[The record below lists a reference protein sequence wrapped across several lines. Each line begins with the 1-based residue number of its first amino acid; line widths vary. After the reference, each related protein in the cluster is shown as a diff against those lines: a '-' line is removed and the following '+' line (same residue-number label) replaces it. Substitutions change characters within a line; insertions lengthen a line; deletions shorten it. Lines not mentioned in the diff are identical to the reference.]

1 MISIYFPFLF
11 VFLNF
16 ACSQSQKAEQQAGEK
31 IKEYYNKNKSLAD
44 TTITAEVIYL
54 STDNGNSWMPFAN
67 GIPKDATV
75 SSFLSVGHKI
85 YATTDHHGIFV
96 ITDGDSSWLQI
107 GKGFPDKVDINAIT
121 VINNVFVI
129 GTFKNGIFIS
139 TDGCLTW
146 KQVQDPINN
155 TPIRCLLTY
164 RNKVFAGTD
173 DGIYE
178 SMDNGNTWKQV
189 YKGVQVN
196 GFTELN
202 YKIYA
207 GVMNG
212 AIMTN
217 DEGLNW
223 RYIYQPQTLHDISN
237 DGESVYA
244 MTLGSGLLKS
254 KNDGFTW
261 ENANNGLGTMNL
273 YTFEVKNIYKDLFAA
288 QWHGI
293 YRSDNGGQSWQLIKS
308 GLPDSTAFTTL
319 ETTGFGLIAGIGGRK
334 K

>member
-1 MISIYFPFLF
+1 MGSFYFPLLF
-11 VFLNF
+11 AFLNF
-16 ACSQSQKAEQQAGEK
+16 SCSQPKNTEQEVKDEINAFQ
-31 IKEYYNKNKSLAD
+31 NKLVTD
-44 TTITAEVIYL
+44 TTITTEIIYR
-54 STDNGNSWMPFAN
+54 STDKGKTWKSFAN
-67 GIPKDATV
+67 GIPKEATV
-75 SSFLSVGHKI
+75 NSFLSIKNKI
-85 YATTDHHGIFV
+85 YAATEYHGIFV
-96 ITDGDSSWLQI
+96 NREGDSSWLPI
-107 GKGFPDKVDINAIT
+107 GNGLPENSDINAIA
-121 VINNVFVI
+121 VVNNVFII

-139 TDGCLTW
+139 TDSCLNW
-146 KQVQDPINN
+146 KQSIVPINH

-164 RNKVFAGTD
+164 RNKIFAGAD

-189 YKGVQVN
+189 YKGVQIN

-202 YKIYA
+202 NKIYA

-223 RYIYQPQTLHDISN
+223 GYIYQPHTLHDIAN
-237 DGESVYA
+237 DGESIYA
-244 MTLGSGLLKS
+244 MTLGGGLLKS
-254 KNDGFTW
+254 KNDGVTW
-261 ENANNGLGTMNL
+261 ENINNGLGTLNL
-273 YTFEVKNIYKDLFAA
+273 YTFEVKNINSELFAA

-293 YRSDNGGQSWQLIKS
+293 YRSDNGGRSWQLIRN

-319 ETTGFGLIAGIGGRK
+319 EITGSGLIAGIGLRK